1 MLSVVSSVAGMGICL
16 SSLTIG
22 KPIPDGFYEDGD
34 LRTALA
40 RYDFGA
46 VFAAV
51 RQHTGLSQLQLAGLL
66 DLSQSRVS
74 AVERGERRL
83 THVKLAARL
92 ATLLRIPPRL
102 LGFPAEVTGS
112 LAAQEEANWWERRDF
127 LALVTAATLGSDL
140 HP

>member
-1 MLSVVSSVAGMGICL
+1 MTGPGRQLCRFCGTVLRATDPMCGSCARAAGFR
-16 SSLTIG
+16 T
-22 KPIPDGFYEDGD
+22 PIPDGFYEDAD
-34 LRTALA
+34 LRAALA

-51 RQHTGLSQLQLAGLL
+51 RQHTGLSQLQLADLL

-92 ATLLRIPPRL
+92 ATLLGIPPRL
-102 LGFPAEVTGS
+102 LGFP
-112 LAAQEEANWWERRDF
+112 
-127 LALVTAATLGSDL
+127 
-140 HP
+140 